1 MYYKGDVLS
10 RVANKLKREVLRLPG
25 VRVLRGYAHLEALE
39 AHSLR
44 LPSLDPRDLPALE
57 GLRRTGV
64 HAVPIDSLGFPETA
78 PALAALDK
86 LVTELREMPM
96 GGDNQP
102 RISAKRLMD
111 FPEIYLWGI
120 NERLLNLVENYI
132 GLPVW
137 YHGVDVRREVADGKS
152 SDVRQWHMD
161 AEDRRMFRA
170 IVYLNEVQPGGGPFE
185 YISREQSARAARK
198 LHYGSGFV
206 TDPEMTGVIPPSQWV
221 QVTAKAY
228 SAVFAD
234 TCSVFHRAQPA
245 RILDRY
251 SITFSWTSRTPLKTY
266 PTPPLSDTARAYVTS
281 RTNERQRSA
290 LPGRSA

>member
-25 VRVLRGYAHLEALE
+25 VRVLQGYAHFEALE

-44 LPSLDPRDLPALE
+44 LPPLDPRDLPALE

-64 HAVPIDSLGFPETA
+64 HTLRIDSLGFPETGA
-78 PALAALDK
+78 AMAALDK
-86 LVTELREMPM
+86 LVAELREMPA

-111 FPEIYLWGI
+111 FPEVYLWGL

-132 GLPVW
+132 GLPIW
-137 YHGVDVRREVADGKS
+137 YHGVDVRREVADGKT

-170 IVYLNEVQPGGGPFE
+170 IVYLNDVEPGGGPFE
-185 YISREQSARAARK
+185 YIPRERSAQGARK

-206 TDPEMTGVIPPSQWV
+206 TDAEMTAAIPPSQWV
-221 QVTAKAY
+221 EVTKKAH

-234 TCSVFHRAQPA
+234 TCSVFHRAQAA
-245 RILDRY
+245 RHRDRY

-266 PTPPLSDTARAYVTS
+266 PTAPLSDTARAFVTS
-281 RTNERQRSA
+281 HTNERQRSA
-290 LPGRSA
+290 LPGRSS